1 MKANTFII
9 GSQKAGTTSLYRYLA
24 QHPDVYFSEVKEVT
38 YFVDNEHYEKGVE
51 WYHDFFNKHNSE
63 PIVASS
69 FVHMLVDEKA
79 PERLYEYNRDSK
91 IIICLREPV
100 SRAHSAFH
108 YAIKNGWE
116 SEETSFEECLTREL
130 DSSKMPITRYHD
142 RNYFHNGLYHHHINQ
157 WIKYFPRD
165 QITLVKDT
173 DLRHKGSEV
182 LSSIFNFL
190 GIKDH
195 AEIDTSKEFNKAGK
209 VRSKN
214 LQKLILNKESKFKL
228 MLRKSLPKPLR
239 VWLLGNV
246 VSKMESMNRVD
257 QVNPEFDQ
265 GAFRKFF
272 EEDLKKLKKDFGIS
286 FEN

>member
-51 WYHDFFNKHNSE
+51 WYHDFFNKHSSE
-63 PIVASS
+63 PIIASS
-69 FVHMLVDEKA
+69 FVHMLVDDNA
-79 PERLYEYNRDSK
+79 PERLFKYNPDSK

-116 SEETSFEECLTREL
+116 SEETSFEDCLTREL
-130 DSSKMPITRYHD
+130 DASTMPITRYHD

-157 WIKYFPRD
+157 WLKYFPRE

-173 DLRHKGSEV
+173 DLRHQGSEV
-182 LSSIFNFL
+182 LSKIFSFL
-190 GIKDH
+190 GIKNH
-195 AEIDTSKEFNKAGK
+195 TEIDTSKEFNKAGK

-257 QVNPEFDQ
+257 QVNPEFDKKMFNQ
-265 GAFRKFF
+265 FF
-272 EEDLKKLKKDFGIS
+272 EEDLRKLREDFGIT
-286 FEN
+286 FES